1 MSALCTLLSEIQ
13 VLPVRT
19 TFRFNKQLSSVYITI
34 KQHCIYLALL
44 SIVFCPGRTIPQFNK
59 DPFPVNKLRVQFLQ
73 CLTFREAL
81 FIKPLQLF
89 LQNVSNINRY
99 VIIRGHFALEA
110 NGFWKNF
117 KHFNN
122 DFPPSCS
129 HVHNVMSYQ
138 GYFFPRCSSAQTPV
152 GAAAS
157 PPTSAVVKVIF

>member
-1 MSALCTLLSEIQ
+1 MPDFQRSLVHQATATLFC
-13 VLPVRT
+13 RT
-19 TFRFNKQLSSVYITI
+19 S
-34 KQHCIYLALL
+34 
-44 SIVFCPGRTIPQFNK
+44 
-59 DPFPVNKLRVQFLQ
+59 
-73 CLTFREAL
+73 
-81 FIKPLQLF
+81 
-89 LQNVSNINRY
+89 SNINRY
-99 VIIRGHFALEA
+99 VIIRGHLALEA

-157 PPTSAVVKVIF
+157 PPLSAVVKVIFFRCFHISQFTKRCIALACLRLDEMLKITRHDLYKLSLILLSQVQRHSPACSSPRSL